1 MRSQIIPMN
10 KKGHLSVARPLQLP
24 GRALHII
31 DFIMAL
37 RCVNFEHYS
46 PDLEL
51 TFGAAG
57 VAGAAEK
64 NPSASLVRPDCRV
77 ISRRLA

>member
-1 MRSQIIPMN
+1 MN
-10 KKGHLSVARPLQLP
+10 KKGHLSVVRPLQLP
-24 GRALHII
+24 GRALRII
-31 DFIMAL
+31 DFIMAM

-51 TFGAAG
+51 TFGAAD
-57 VAGAAEK
+57 VAGEAEK

-77 ISRRLA
+77 ISRMLA